1 MESKQQIATISKKRK
16 EHKIASLYSRSVITK
31 KITIQFHNVGSN
43 LSETLEEIIKSSI
56 EGKCIVEGYVKPDST
71 RIITYSAGMLS
82 SNDVQFDVVFE
93 CYICFP
99 VEGMLLNCTVKNV
112 NKAGI
117 KAESSDNTPTPVV
130 VFVARDHSYSN
141 SLFAELKEGDK
152 FVARVIGQRFEL
164 NDPNISIIADV
175 VNQPQ
180 KEKPVKLIIQ
190 D

>member
-1 MESKQQIATISKKRK
+1 MESKQQFATISKKRK
-16 EHKIASLYSRSVITK
+16 EHKIASLYIRSVITK

-71 RIITYSAGMLS
+71 RIITYSAGMLL

-117 KAESSDNTPTPVV
+117 KAESSDNTPSPVV
-130 VFVARDHSYSN
+130 VFIARDHSYSN